1 MKFADLLRHEMDK
14 SGHSQEHFAYL
25 TGVHQ
30 STISGW
36 LTGRAEPR
44 YSALINLIRIY
55 PRLIDG
61 LKPERAYRPK
71 QDDIEK
77 TA

>member
-1 MKFADLLRHEMDK
+1 MTFADLLRAEMDK

-25 TGVHQ
+25 ASVHQ
-30 STISGW
+30 STVSSW

-44 YSALINLIRIY
+44 YSALVNLIRIY

-61 LKPERAYRPK
+61 LKPERAYRPRPNAAK
-71 QDDIEK
+71 
-77 TA
+77 ASA